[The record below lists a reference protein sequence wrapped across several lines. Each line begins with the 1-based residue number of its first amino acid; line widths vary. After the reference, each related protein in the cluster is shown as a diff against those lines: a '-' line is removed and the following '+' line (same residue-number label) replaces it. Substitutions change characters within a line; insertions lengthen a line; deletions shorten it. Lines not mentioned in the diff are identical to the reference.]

1 MADKNTQEELNL
13 DAKVT
18 VKNIAPWDEGFVR
31 ISDGYGDVNIA
42 PNGKIRLSRNEIMA
56 QVQRGNKLFCGI
68 NGTGSHATLYID
80 DEPTRKELDFDN
92 EDGPQMVFFN
102 LDLKRLFEYKRQDV
116 FEREF
121 KKWIVTRAE
130 KIAVME
136 AMKAAKVNDY
146 AKIRFAEEYTGY
158 KFQ

>member
-1 MADKNTQEELNL
+1 MVDKNTQEELNL

-31 ISDGYGDVNIA
+31 ISDVYGDVNIA
-42 PNGKIRLSRNEIMA
+42 PNGKIRLSRSEIMA
-56 QVQRGNKLFCGI
+56 QVQRGNKLFSGI

-92 EDGPQMVFFN
+92 EDGPQIVFFN